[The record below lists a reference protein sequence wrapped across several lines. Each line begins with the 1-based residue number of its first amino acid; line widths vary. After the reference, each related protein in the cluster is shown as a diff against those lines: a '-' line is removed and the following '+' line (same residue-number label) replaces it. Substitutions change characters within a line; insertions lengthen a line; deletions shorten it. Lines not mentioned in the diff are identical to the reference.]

1 MTQHM
6 DFRVTVYMDRR
17 DVTPW
22 VRSVSINQND
32 AVSRHFT
39 IQFNTWH
46 EFNESNRW
54 DIFGSYDPATP
65 RQELLIRSGIIP
77 NDRKRAVNVTM
88 GKVPT
93 VVAEGYEQI
102 WLAKRRGPTKTIIF
116 VPGWGKVNEQVA
128 QAIEDYKGEVGL
140 YRVWN
145 GTPTMHRAV
154 QKLAQAAGI
163 RVSLTIPDYP
173 IKAFVVPKENSYW
186 QEIMRL
192 TDPYAP
198 HRYYLRSQNRLVI
211 ADKQDEIMGA
221 HNKLIIP
228 AGIVDKLNATPVIT
242 KRVRRVIVL
251 VK

>member
-6 DFRVTVYMDRR
+6 DFRITVYMDRR

-22 VRSVSINQND
+22 IRSVEFNQND
-32 AVSRHFT
+32 AVSRHFRLE
-39 IQFNTWH
+39 FNTWH
-46 EFNESNRW
+46 EFDESNRW
-54 DIFGSYDPATP
+54 DIFGTYDPAEP

-77 NDRKRAVNVTM
+77 NDRKIAVNVTK
-88 GKVPT
+88 GRVPKVT
-93 VVAEGYEQI
+93 AEGYEQI

-116 VPGWGKVNEQVA
+116 APGWSKVNEQVA
-128 QAIEDYKGEVGL
+128 QAIEDYGKEVGG

-145 GTPTMHRAV
+145 GTPTMHRCV
-154 QKLAQAAGI
+154 FKLARAAGI

-173 IKAFVVPKENSYW
+173 IKSFVVPKENSYW

-198 HRYYLRSQNRLVI
+198 HRYYVRSQNKLVI

-228 AGIVDKLNATPVIT
+228 ASIVDKLNATPVIT

-251 VK
+251 VA